1 MIRGGKPTAMWA
13 FMLGALFCVGNGY
26 MQARGSL
33 LLSTYDMS
41 DETTLFRVGCG
52 ISLFSIGMLM
62 NLHSDHVLRNLRKP
76 GETGYKIPK
85 GLLFTD
91 KPNKQAFLALKA
103 SFFLRKR
110 ELKKQQQQN

>member
-1 MIRGGKPTAMWA
+1 MIRGGKPTAMYICLLA
-13 FMLGALFCVGNGY
+13 VLFCVVNGY

-91 KPNKQAFLALKA
+91 KSNKKHF
-103 SFFLRKR
+103 
-110 ELKKQQQQN
+110 